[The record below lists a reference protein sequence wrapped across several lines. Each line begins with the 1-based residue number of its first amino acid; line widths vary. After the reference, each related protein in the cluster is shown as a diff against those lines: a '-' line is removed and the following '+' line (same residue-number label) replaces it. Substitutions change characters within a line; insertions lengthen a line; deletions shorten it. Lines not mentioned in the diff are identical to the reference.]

1 VGVGAVGTLTVRAPY
16 RPPTASHS
24 LVSRCRAVFG
34 SRRAPMTPII
44 EAAVRYT
51 AGARRRETRVATL
64 AGLSLDKM
72 NTSITC

>member
-1 VGVGAVGTLTVRAPY
+1 
-16 RPPTASHS
+16 
-24 LVSRCRAVFG
+24 
-34 SRRAPMTPII
+34 MTPII